1 MVSASKGSASF
12 KVEHIGSM
20 FDHAEE
26 GGVAVFVAA
35 DFAQTILGK
44 KTTIWARLDLGLGL
58 LDGVGEVFGSSEG
71 GREKVESESFG
82 RAGADARELAEG
94 GNEAKCRGRVVGH
107 QRSTIRASKF
117 FMAALMAGS
126 LRKVSLPAAV
136 ADGGDDLA
144 KGVLAGVGWGVSPG
158 VGLGEDARTGRE
170 AADSARVSAPGTA
183 NFLRMVS
190 RLTRSRISQRRRMRI
205 SRATSRASD
214 KRR

>member
-1 MVSASKGSASF
+1 MVFTSKDSASF

-26 GGVAVFVAA
+26 GAVAILIPA
-35 DFAQTILGK
+35 DFAKVIFGK
-44 KTTIWARLDLGLGL
+44 KTTLWARLDLGLGL

-82 RAGADARELAEG
+82 RAGANARELAKG
-94 GNEAKCRGRVVGH
+94 GNEAKSRGRVVGH

-126 LRKVSLPAAV
+126 LRKVSLLAAV
-136 ADGGDDLA
+136 AVGVEDLA
-144 KGVLAGVGWGVSPG
+144 KGVLAADGRGSSLGVVTGA
-158 VGLGEDARTGRE
+158 GERAGRE

-183 NFLRMVS
+183 SFLRIVS